1 MAGTF
6 EVDMSKYKEV
16 EVDPWANETLPPAAK
31 AQLLQNI
38 EVCRDAV
45 VFFTACGSASGY
57 GGHTGGAFDT
67 MPEALLLRSFFKAR
81 PDRFVPIHFDEAG
94 HRVATQYLLSA
105 LDGDIA
111 FSHLK
116 NYRVGHAGL
125 PGHPELHCTPG
136 VKFSSGRLGQMWP
149 MVNGVAMANP
159 DKIAWCLGSDGAQQ
173 EGNDSE
179 AARLATARSL
189 NVKLVIDDN
198 NVTIAGHPSD
208 YLKGYNVEKTLEGHG
223 MTCFVCNGENIDEL
237 YAAMRKVCVQDGP
250 MAVVAKRK
258 MCPGIEGIEGEC
270 HGHDAIAVAKAVQY
284 LTKRGYNDAVK
295 WLEGPAKKAT
305 KDPRAGKYKGTDWKK
320 VGANR
325 AEFGVAVCNILGAM
339 EKALEGSSK
348 EKVMIIDS
356 DLEGSTGLKVIHQK
370 FPDCFV
376 QSGIM
381 ERANLQAACGFGM
394 DKSKQAI
401 FSTFAAFQEMCIS
414 EITMGRLNYCNVLCH
429 FSHSGVD
436 DMADNSCHFGLNNF
450 FADNGVEEHE
460 KSSLYFPADSLQLHA
475 LIPSIFWDNGMRFV
489 YTTRSKLP
497 AILDSEGTPFFGEGY
512 KFVKGKDDVLRK
524 GRAGYVISFGDA
536 LYRAMDAV
544 ECLKAEGLD
553 VGLINKCCLNTVDED
568 VMDLVGN
575 SGFVLIVEPLNRKQ
589 GLGVRFGTWLLERG
603 LTPAYSYIGATKEGC
618 GGLWEHAY
626 HQGYDSL
633 SIQAAAKAVALK
645 MTVQRALK

>member
-6 EVDMSKYKEV
+6 EVDMTKYKEV
-16 EVDPWANETLPPAAK
+16 ELDPWTMETLPADKK

-67 MPEALLLRSFFKAR
+67 MPEAMLLRAFFKGR
-81 PDRFVPIHFDEAG
+81 PDKFVPVHFDEAG
-94 HRVATQYLLSA
+94 HRVATQYLLSC
-105 LDGDIA
+105 LDGDMK
-111 FSHLK
+111 FPHLK

-159 DKIAWCLGSDGAQQ
+159 DKIAWCLGSDGSQQ
-173 EGNDSE
+173 EGNDAE
-179 AARLATARSL
+179 AARLAAARGL

-198 NVTIAGHPSD
+198 DVTIAGHPSD
-208 YLKGYNVEKTLEGHG
+208 YFKGYNVEKTLEGHG
-223 MTCFVCNGENIDEL
+223 MTCYTCDGENIDEL
-237 YAAMRKVCVQDGP
+237 YAAMRKVTIGEGP

-270 HGHDAIAVAKAVQY
+270 QGHDAIAVAKAVQY
-284 LTKRGYNDAVK
+284 LGKRGYTDAVA
-295 WLEGPAKKAT
+295 WLEGPATKVNK
-305 KDPRAGKYKGTDWKK
+305 KDPRAGQYKGCDFGKM
-320 VGANR
+320 GACR

-339 EKALEGSSK
+339 DEKERKA
-348 EKVMIIDS
+348 KVMVIDS

-370 FPDCFV
+370 FPDVFV

-394 DKSKQAI
+394 DKTKQAV

-460 KSSLYFPADSLQLHA
+460 KSSLYFPADGAQLHA
-475 LIPSIFWDNGMRFV
+475 LIPAIFWDNGMRFV
-489 YTTRSKLP
+489 YSTRSKLP
-497 AILDSEGTPFFGEGY
+497 AVLDSEGKPFFGEGY

-524 GRAGYVISFGDA
+524 GTAGYIVSFGDA
-536 LYRAMDAV
+536 IYRAMDAV
-544 ECLKAEGLD
+544 ECLKAEGID
-553 VGLINKCCLNTVDED
+553 VGLINKCCLNDIDED
-568 VMDLVGN
+568 VMSLVGN
-575 SGFVLIVEPLNRKQ
+575 TGFVMIVEPFNKKT
-589 GLGVRFGTWLLERG
+589 GLGIRFGTWLLERG
-603 LTPAYSYIGATKEGC
+603 LSPAYSYVGATKEGC

-633 SIQAAAKAVALK
+633 SIQTACKALAQKAKK
-645 MTVQRALK
+645 

>member
-1 MAGTF
+1 
-6 EVDMSKYKEV
+6 
-16 EVDPWANETLPPAAK
+16 
-31 AQLLQNI
+31 
-38 EVCRDAV
+38 
-45 VFFTACGSASGY
+45 
-57 GGHTGGAFDT
+57 
-67 MPEALLLRSFFKAR
+67 
-81 PDRFVPIHFDEAG
+81 
-94 HRVATQYLLSA
+94 
-105 LDGDIA
+105 
-111 FSHLK
+111 
-116 NYRVGHAGL
+116 
-125 PGHPELHCTPG
+125 
-136 VKFSSGRLGQMWP
+136 MWP

-179 AARLATARSL
+179 AARLAAARNI

-223 MTCFVCNGENIDEL
+223 MKCVTCNGEDLEAL
-237 YAAMRKVCVQDGP
+237 YKAMRQVCISDGP
-250 MAVVAKRK
+250 QAVVCKRP

-270 HGHDAIAVAKAVQY
+270 HGHDAIAVAKAVTY
-284 LTKRGYNDAVK
+284 LTKKGYPDAVA
-295 WLEGPAKKAT
+295 WLEGPAKKAS
-305 KDPRAGKYKGTDWKK
+305 KDPRAGKYKGTDFKK
-320 VGANR
+320 MGANR
-325 AEFGVAVCNILGAM
+325 AEFGVAVCKILESM
-339 EKALEGSSK
+339 EEKERKAR
-348 EKVMIIDS
+348 VMVIDS

-370 FPDCFV
+370 FPDVFV

-394 DKSKQAI
+394 DKKNQAI

-460 KSSLYFPADSLQLHA
+460 KSSLYFPADTSQLHA
-475 LIPSIFWDNGMRFV
+475 LIPAIFWDDGMRFV

-497 AILDSEGTPFFGEGY
+497 AILDSEGKPFYGEGY

-524 GRAGYVISFGDA
+524 GKAGYIVSFGDA

-544 ECLKAEGLD
+544 ECLKEEGIEC
-553 VGLINKCCLNTVDED
+553 GLINKCCLNTIDED
-568 VMDLVGN
+568 VMDLIGN
-575 SGFVLIVEPLNRKQ
+575 AGFVMVVEPLNRKQ

-603 LTPAYSYIGATKEGC
+603 YTPTYGYVGATKEGS

-633 SIQAAAKAVALK
+633 SIQASVKGLVQKMLIQKALK
-645 MTVQRALK
+645 K